1 MIWWCYYEKKKTL
14 VALEP
19 YLWLTPKY
27 PSYDNLHTLS
37 NL

>member
-1 MIWWCYYEKKKTL
+1 MKKKKTL
-14 VALEP
+14 AALEP
-19 YLWLTPKY
+19 ICGCSKY

>member
-1 MIWWCYYEKKKTL
+1 MQKKENSGCSGAL
-14 VALEP
+14 SVVA
-19 YLWLTPKY
+19 PKY